1 MLKSMKK
8 LLELKGE
15 LKGAKA
21 ERDKW
26 INVLIEDNISEEDIS
41 RYSGLPIDEI
51 IKYKELGK

>member
-8 LLELKGE
+8 LL
-15 LKGAKA
+15 
-21 ERDKW
+21 
-26 INVLIEDNISEEDIS
+26 EDNISEEDIS